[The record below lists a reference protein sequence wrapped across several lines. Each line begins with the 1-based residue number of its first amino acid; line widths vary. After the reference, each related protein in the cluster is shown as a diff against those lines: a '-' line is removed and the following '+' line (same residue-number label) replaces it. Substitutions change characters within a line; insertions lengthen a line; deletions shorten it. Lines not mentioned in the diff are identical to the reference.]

1 MKKICLPVLIIAAF
15 SIAAFSQKTVND
27 PNAEKRNV
35 SGFHG
40 IDVATGIKLIL
51 TKGDIEEVA
60 VSASKTEYRDKIITE
75 VKNGILKIHYET
87 KLGAINKKKESK
99 DLKAYVSYKSLDKL
113 DVTSG
118 AEVEINGVLTSASFN
133 LQANTGGLVNGEI
146 NITRLKVDQNTGSKV
161 TLTGKADDLEVEGDT
176 GSKFLGEDLKTTD
189 CSAVAS
195 TGARIYI
202 TVQKELSAKANTG
215 GNIKYKGEGDI
226 REIKV
231 NTGGSVSKI

>member
-1 MKKICLPVLIIAAF
+1 MAAF
-15 SIAAFSQKTVND
+15 CTVAFSQKTVND

-51 TKGDIEEVA
+51 TKGSSEDVA
-60 VSASKTEYRDKIITE
+60 VSASKIEYRDKIVTE
-75 VKNGILKIHYET
+75 IKNGILKIYYET
-87 KLGAINKKKESK
+87 KLGAINRRNESK

-118 AEVEINGVLTSASFN
+118 ADVEINGVLASASFDM
-133 LQANTGGLVNGEI
+133 QANTGGSVNGEI
-146 NITRLKVDQNTGSKV
+146 NITTLKVDQNTGSKI
-161 TLTGKADDLEVEGDT
+161 TLSGTVNNLEVQGDT

-189 CSAVAS
+189 CSAAAG

-215 GNIKYKGEGDI
+215 GNIKYKGEGAI

>member
-118 AEVEINGVLTSASFN
+118 AEVEINGVLSSASFN

-161 TLTGKADDLEVEGDT
+161 TLTGKADNLEVEGDT

-215 GNIKYKGEGDI
+215 GNIKYKDEGDI

>member
-1 MKKICLPVLIIAAF
+1 MRKIFLYILIMAAY
-15 SIAAFSQKTVND
+15 STGAFSQKTVND
-27 PNAEKRNV
+27 PNVEKRNV

-51 TKGDIEEVA
+51 TEGSVEDVA
-60 VSASKTEYRDKIITE
+60 VSASKIEYRDKIITE
-75 VKNGILKIHYET
+75 VKNGVLKIYYET
-87 KLGAINKKKESK
+87 KFGAINKRKESK

-113 DVTSG
+113 DVASG
-118 AEVEINGVLTSASFN
+118 AEVEINGVLTSTSFN
-133 LQANTGGLVNGEI
+133 LQAGTGGLVNGEI
-146 NITRLKVDQNTGSKV
+146 NVTTLKVNQNTGSKI
-161 TLTGKADDLEVEGDT
+161 TLSGKVDNLEVEGDT

-215 GNIKYKGEGDI
+215 GNIKYRGDGSI